1 VRRSSLLDR
10 CELGHASPLHEAL
23 ILVIRADRV
32 YSVLCTTDGNTCASG
47 QVVHVGEAL
56 LEYFSVDEIYEHVL
70 LQGGRP
76 AAAAAVLM
84 VDYKRRKLIH
94 LALQTP

>member
-1 VRRSSLLDR
+1 MQTV
-10 CELGHASPLHEAL
+10 C
-23 ILVIRADRV
+23 
-32 YSVLCTTDGNTCASG
+32 SVLCTTDGNTCASG
-47 QVVHVGEAL
+47 QVVHAGEAL

>member
-1 VRRSSLLDR
+1 M
-10 CELGHASPLHEAL
+10 
-23 ILVIRADRV
+23 
-32 YSVLCTTDGNTCASG
+32 
-47 QVVHVGEAL
+47 GEAL

-84 VDYKRRKLIH
+84 VEYKRRKLIH
-94 LALQTP
+94 LGFRPDQVDRELRCASGNIESAADALFWATEQV